1 MYNYLLAQRILG
13 NENEKFFFV
22 SGGVLVGTEPRSPKT
37 WKLKVTHHI
46 KGIERKKWNTLQNI
60 HGVQT
65 LIKLLIVDNAIPITV
80 LMAFSKDKKF

>member
-1 MYNYLLAQRILG
+1 M
-13 NENEKFFFV
+13 

-60 HGVQT
+60 HGVLT
-65 LIKLLIVDNAIPITV
+65 LIKLLIVISRQCNSHHSSNGI
-80 LMAFSKDKKF
+80 FKG